1 MDDLKKLIREVPD
14 YPKPGILF
22 YDLTTLLKDK
32 EGFHKLIDRLCDHY
46 KGRTIDVV
54 AGIEARGFIF
64 APALAYR
71 LGAGFVPV
79 RKPKKL
85 PAQTV
90 TVTYSLEY
98 GTDSLEI
105 HEDAVKPGDRVIVCD
120 DLLAT
125 GGTAAATVK
134 LVQQL
139 GGKVQGLAF
148 RVELSFLKGRTK
160 LPGLDVFSLI
170 QYDK

>member
-32 EGFHKLIDRLCDHY
+32 GGFHLLIDRLCDHY
-46 KGRTIDVV
+46 KGRAIDVV

-79 RKPKKL
+79 RKPNKL
-85 PAQTV
+85 PAKTASV
-90 TVTYSLEY
+90 SYSLEY
-98 GTDSLEI
+98 GTDTLEI
-105 HEDAVKPGDRVIVCD
+105 HEDAVKQGQSVIICD

-125 GGTAAATVK
+125 GGTAAATAK
-134 LVQQL
+134 LVEKL
-139 GGKVQGLAF
+139 GGKVEGAAF
-148 RVELSFLKGRTK
+148 AVELTFLNGRSK
-160 LPGLDVFSLI
+160 LDGLDIFSLI

>member
-1 MDDLKKLIREVPD
+1 MNDLKKLIREVPD

-32 EGFHKLIDRLCDHY
+32 EGFQKLIDSLCQHY
-46 KGRTIDVV
+46 EGHKIDLV

-71 LGAGFVPV
+71 LGAGFVPI

-85 PAQTV
+85 PAKTAKIS
-90 TVTYSLEY
+90 YALEY
-98 GTDSLEI
+98 GTDSLEV
-105 HEDAVKPGDRVIVCD
+105 HEDAVRAGQRVLLCD

-125 GGTAAATVK
+125 GGTAAAAIQ
-134 LVQQL
+134 LLRSL
-139 GGKVQGLAF
+139 GGTVDGAAF
-148 RVELSFLKGRTK
+148 AVELNFLHGRSK
-160 LPGLDVFSLI
+160 LQGLDVFSLM

>member
-1 MDDLKKLIREVPD
+1 MEDLKQMIREVPD

-32 EGFHKLIDRLCDHY
+32 KGFKSLIDRLCQHY
-46 KGRTIDVV
+46 EGHDIDLV

-79 RKPKKL
+79 RKPNKP
-85 PAQTV
+85 PAKTAKI
-90 TVTYSLEY
+90 TYALEY
-98 GTDSLEI
+98 GTDSMEI
-105 HEDAVKPGDRVIVCD
+105 HEDAVHKGERVLLCD

-125 GGTAAATVK
+125 GGTAAAA
-134 LVQQL
+134 VQLIRSL
-139 GGKVQGLAF
+139 GGIVEGAAF
-148 RVELSFLKGRTK
+148 AVELNFLKGRAK
-160 LPGLDVFSLI
+160 LPGLDVFSLM